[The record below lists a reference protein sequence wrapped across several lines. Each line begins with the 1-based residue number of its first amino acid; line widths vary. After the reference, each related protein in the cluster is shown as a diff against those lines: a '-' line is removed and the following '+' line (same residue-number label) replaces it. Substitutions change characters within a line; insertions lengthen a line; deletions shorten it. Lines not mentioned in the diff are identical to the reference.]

1 MPFRVALLVAGT
13 ALVAVFTLIGAW
25 TVRMAVAD
33 YQFRLETLPGTRE
46 ALRTEPD
53 SADYCVRLAESA
65 AVLTAPPRRRVQRS

>member
-1 MPFRVALLVAGT
+1 
-13 ALVAVFTLIGAW
+13 
-25 TVRMAVAD
+25 MAVAD

-53 SADYCVRLAESA
+53 SADYYVRLAESA